1 MLLNHYRVI
10 IIKHYTVTKEDA
22 DMKNL
27 DVLDKDVKDT
37 EKRAK
42 NRERVA
48 KYREKH
54 RIALNGKFNEN
65 AKSRLDMYVDYT
77 VMQKLTKLAEYLET
91 TKKELIE
98 TLIKDKFEQISKTYE
113 YKEFLR
119 DPNYRVMIDK
129 QTGQSIFRKVKN

>member
-1 MLLNHYRVI
+1 
-10 IIKHYTVTKEDA
+10 
-22 DMKNL
+22 MKI
-27 DVLDKDVKDT
+27 DDLDKDFKDA

-54 RIALNGKFNEN
+54 RIALDGKFNEN
-65 AKSRLDMYVDYT
+65 AKSRLDMYIDYT
-77 VMQKLTKLAEYLET
+77 VMQNLGKLAEYLET

-129 QTGQSIFRKVKN
+129 QTGQSVFRKVKNWLFLEK

>member
-1 MLLNHYRVI
+1 
-10 IIKHYTVTKEDA
+10 
-22 DMKNL
+22 MKI
-27 DVLDKDVKDT
+27 DDLDKGFKDA

-54 RIALNGKFNEN
+54 RIALDGKFNEN
-65 AKSRLDMYVDYT
+65 AKSRLDMYIDYT

-129 QTGQSIFRKVKN
+129 QTGQSIFRKVKNWLFLENKKSDGD

>member
-1 MLLNHYRVI
+1 MKI
-10 IIKHYTVTKEDA
+10 DDKGFKDA
-22 DMKNL
+22 
-27 DVLDKDVKDT
+27 

-54 RIALNGKFNEN
+54 RIALDGKFNEN
-65 AKSRLDMYVDYT
+65 AKSRLDAYIDYT
-77 VMQKLTKLAEYLET
+77 VMNQLTKLAEYLET

-98 TLIKDKFEQISKTYE
+98 TLITEKFEQISKTYE

-129 QTGQSIFRKVKN
+129 QTGQSVFRKVK

>member
-1 MLLNHYRVI
+1 
-10 IIKHYTVTKEDA
+10 
-22 DMKNL
+22 MKNL

-77 VMQKLTKLAEYLET
+77 VMQELTKLAEYLET

-119 DPNYRVMIDK
+119 DPNYRVTIDK

>member
-1 MLLNHYRVI
+1 
-10 IIKHYTVTKEDA
+10 
-22 DMKNL
+22 MKI
-27 DVLDKDVKDT
+27 DDLDKGFNDFKDA

-77 VMQKLTKLAEYLET
+77 VMQELTKLAEYLET

-119 DPNYRVMIDK
+119 DPNYRVTIDK
-129 QTGQSIFRKVKN
+129 QTGQSVFRKVKN

>member
-77 VMQKLTKLAEYLET
+77 VMQELTKLAEYLET

-119 DPNYRVMIDK
+119 DPNYRVTIDK

>member
-1 MLLNHYRVI
+1 
-10 IIKHYTVTKEDA
+10 
-22 DMKNL
+22 MKI
-27 DVLDKDVKDT
+27 DDLDKGFKDFKDA

-98 TLIKDKFEQISKTYE
+98 NLITERFEQISKTYE

-119 DPNYRVMIDK
+119 DHNYRVTIDK

>member
-1 MLLNHYRVI
+1 
-10 IIKHYTVTKEDA
+10 
-22 DMKNL
+22 MKI
-27 DVLDKDVKDT
+27 DDLDKDFKDS

-65 AKSRLDMYVDYT
+65 AKSRLDMYVDYR
-77 VMQKLTKLAEYLET
+77 VMQELTKLAEYLET

-129 QTGQSIFRKVKN
+129 QTGQSIFRKVKNWLFLEK

>member
-1 MLLNHYRVI
+1 
-10 IIKHYTVTKEDA
+10 
-22 DMKNL
+22 MKI
-27 DVLDKDVKDT
+27 DDLDKGFKDA

-98 TLIKDKFEQISKTYE
+98 NLITERFEQISKTYE

-129 QTGQSIFRKVKN
+129 QTGQSVFRKVKN